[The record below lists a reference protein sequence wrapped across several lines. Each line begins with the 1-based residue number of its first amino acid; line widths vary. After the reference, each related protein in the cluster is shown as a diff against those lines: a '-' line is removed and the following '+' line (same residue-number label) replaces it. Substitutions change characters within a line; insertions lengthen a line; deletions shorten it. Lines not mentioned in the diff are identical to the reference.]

1 MPIYC
6 DESGGIGRGVMTL
19 AALSI
24 SERDADNILE
34 RFREVTG
41 LSGELKG
48 SRIDLA
54 ERALLFELL
63 EPGDW
68 NATVGIAIS
77 ALTPDQNADRGDHD
91 IAIYSALLDDV
102 ITSMIAQQRL
112 DCTDVIVD
120 DGRYG
125 VTTLALV
132 RDSVGRLIGPLGT
145 ATLAVS
151 HLFAGLQIADVIA
164 NTFFNRALVTSRQAR
179 MAAIVAPFLDSETIK
194 LRLLAGHTEGNDQR
208 REEGQRDDRE
218 SG

>member
-24 SERDADNILE
+24 EANAADNILS

-41 LSGELKG
+41 LTSELKG

-68 NATVGIAIS
+68 HATVGIAIS
-77 ALTPDQNADRGDHD
+77 ALKPEPGEDRGDHD
-91 IAIYSALLDDV
+91 IAIYSGLLDDV
-102 ITSMIAQQRL
+102 IGSMLVNRGS
-112 DCTDVIVD
+112 DCSDVIID

-125 VTTLALV
+125 IETLALV
-132 RDSVGRLIGPLGT
+132 RNSVGRLVGPLGS
-145 ATLAVS
+145 ASLAIS
-151 HLFAGLQIADVIA
+151 HVLAGLQLADVIA
-164 NTFFNRALVTSRQAR
+164 NSFFNRALVSERQAR
-179 MAAIVAPFLDSETIK
+179 LAAIVAPFLDSGKIK
-194 LRLLAGHTEGNDQR
+194 LRLLPGDAQNNIDG
-208 REEGQRDDRE
+208 
-218 SG
+218 